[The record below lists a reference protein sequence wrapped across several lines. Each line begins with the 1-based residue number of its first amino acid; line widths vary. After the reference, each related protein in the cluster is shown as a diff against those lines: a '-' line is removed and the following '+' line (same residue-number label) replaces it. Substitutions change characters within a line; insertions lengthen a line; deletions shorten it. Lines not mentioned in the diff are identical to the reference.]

1 MTPLSAKTAALAV
14 AIAMGSLMSTSAHAA
29 ILHTAAGT
37 PVLTK
42 DGSAVLTGVE
52 GAYACDAEAQARAA
66 ELAAQAERVVFFD
79 FNKSELTKQ
88 YKQQL
93 RRLAKRLHTNPGKTI
108 TIVGFADR
116 MGDAAYNEKLA
127 LKRAKTVRD
136 FLVGVGIKAKKIEVR
151 SLGKSVP
158 KAECPVGLPRPEM
171 ISCLGVDRR
180 VEIEVK

>member
-14 AIAMGSLMSTSAHAA
+14 MIAMGSLMSSSAHAA
-29 ILHTAAGT
+29 ILRTTAGT

-42 DGSAVLTGVE
+42 EGAAVLTVVE
-52 GAYACDAEAQARAA
+52 GAICGADRAS
-66 ELAAQAERVVFFD
+66 ELAIQAERIVFFD

-93 RRLAKRLHTNPGKTI
+93 RSFAKKLHNTPTAKTM

-116 MGDAAYNEKLA
+116 LGDVAYNEKLA

-136 FLVGVGIKAKKIEVR
+136 FLVGLGVKAKKVEVR

-158 KAECPVGLPRPEM
+158 KAECAADLPRAEM
-171 ISCLGVDRR
+171 IPCLGVDRR
-180 VEIEVK
+180 VEIEIK